1 MTMVN
6 KSSRESSEI
15 PILLSLKKMM
25 IVFWLG
31 REGAHETHREE
42 RALTLKS
49 LTLSKKEESSTN
61 ISLKSTIFGRFW
73 SFSKTK

>member
-1 MTMVN
+1 MVN

-49 LTLSKKEESSTN
+49 LTLSKKRGVKHQYFFEVDD
-61 ISLKSTIFGRFW
+61 FW
-73 SFSKTK
+73 KI